1 MGHTPTMPLLA
12 LDDLTT
18 TVCKLPDLARIECDY
33 DLAHDVSDPGVHCTQ
48 HSHLRVANT
57 VIL

>member
-1 MGHTPTMPLLA
+1 MHLLA

-18 TVCKLPDLARIECDY
+18 TVYKLPDLARIECDY